1 MKSVHITRAATL
13 PYRAFAKSVI
23 ALAAL
28 AALLPAGAQQA
39 AASDDAPAAL
49 APVVVTAQKRQQST
63 QDVPI
68 AMTVLSADALE
79 KTRAG
84 SLEDLQQLVPSFSMD
99 DQSGYHTVTV
109 RGVGGGGRNI
119 GFDPRVGVYVD
130 GIYMGQSQAL
140 DQPLFDVEQVEILR
154 GPQGYLF
161 GRNTVAGA
169 VNITTAAPT
178 KTLQGYVSGDVG
190 SYGTQ
195 NLSASF
201 SGPVADKVLGK
212 LSLSSESH
220 GGFISN
226 VYNGQKID
234 DLKRETV
241 RGQLLF
247 QASDKLKISVAADSS
262 YTNQRL
268 VLGEPVT
275 ASGQQLPGG
284 TSIGSVDFNVTPKE
298 TTHLSGASVTAN
310 YALDGGNTLT
320 AIVGQRSTRQVK
332 TNDTDYSPVDLLSV
346 HYADDFKQTS
356 EEVRIASPNQGA
368 ARYVVGAFHLNE
380 TANTERAAIVGSAAA
395 TAIAAVVPGLGPLT
409 FAQVGVPPGTIVANS
424 GTVKTD
430 TSALFGSLDY
440 DLLPALT
447 LNLGARYTHETKNV
461 LFNLGSAT
469 PTALAVFKVGAL
481 NNYTNSRDE
490 NNLSPSVGATY
501 AVSKEQNVYAKFSRG
516 FKSGGWNVDF
526 ISAAAAANP
535 SFNTESVDTYEVG
548 TKGQM
553 LGGRVRYDL
562 SVYDSTFKNFQVFQF
577 VNLGSTSV
585 LQLSNAA
592 GAQSK
597 GLDGSLTWR
606 ATKQLDLGVNFGV
619 VHATFTSFAG
629 CTATQ
634 SCTGNQLPYAPK
646 FTSALTANYGL
657 PVASLNG
664 KLNFYGEYSYRAK
677 SFSDPVNDS
686 VTQSLP
692 SRELVNA
699 RVAFS
704 PNDSHWDFNLWAH
717 NVFNQDTVTLR
728 GQDFLGTYIVK
739 RMEPRMVGIQAKYF
753 FD

>member
-1 MKSVHITRAATL
+1 MKSAHISCTPILRCG
-13 PYRAFAKSVI
+13 AFAKSLI

-28 AALLPAGAQQA
+28 AAMLPVGAQSA
-39 AASDDAPAAL
+39 AVTDDAPTAL

-68 AMTVLSADALE
+68 AMTVLNADALE

-84 SLEDLQQLVPSFSMD
+84 SLEDLQQLAPSFSLD

-140 DQPLFDVEQVEILR
+140 EQPLFDVEQVEILR

-178 KTLQGYVSGDVG
+178 KSLQGFVSGDVG
-190 SYGTQ
+190 SHGTQ
-195 NLSASF
+195 NVSASF
-201 SGPVADKVLGK
+201 SGPIADKVLGK

-220 GGFISN
+220 GGFITN
-226 VYNGQKID
+226 TYNGQKID

-262 YTNQRL
+262 HTNQQL

-275 ASGQQLPGG
+275 ASGQQLTGATP
-284 TSIGSVDFNVTPKE
+284 IGSVDFNVTPKE

-332 TNDTDYSPVDLLSV
+332 TNDTDYSVVDQLSV

-356 EEVRIASPNQGA
+356 EEVRMASSNQLV
-368 ARYVVGAFHLNE
+368 ARYVVGVFHLNE
-380 TANTERAAIVGSAAA
+380 SADTARAANLGAAFGP
-395 TAIAAVVPGLGPLT
+395 AAGLSVT
-409 FAQVGVPPGTIVANS
+409 NS

-430 TSALFGSLDY
+430 TSALYGSLDY

-461 LFNLGSAT
+461 LFNLGSAA
-469 PTALAVFKVGAL
+469 PGLAALFGVGTL

-490 NNLSPSVGATY
+490 NNLSPSIGAIY
-501 AVSKEQNVYAKFSRG
+501 ALSKEQNLYAKFSRG
-516 FKSGGWNVDF
+516 YKSGGWNVDF
-526 ISAAAAANP
+526 ISAAAATNP
-535 SFNTESVDTYEVG
+535 SFSTESVATYEIG

-553 LGGRVRYDL
+553 LGGRLRYDL

-577 VNLGSTSV
+577 VNLGATSV
-585 LQLSNAA
+585 LQLTNAA

-597 GLDGSLTWR
+597 GMDGSLTWR

-619 VHATFTSFAG
+619 VHATFSSFSG
-629 CTATQ
+629 CTATL

-664 KLNFYGEYSYRAK
+664 KLNFYGEYSYRTK
-677 SFSDPVNDS
+677 SFSDPVNDP

-704 PNDSHWDFNLWAH
+704 TNDSHWDFNLWAH
-717 NVFNQDTVTLR
+717 NVFNKDSVTLR

-739 RMEPRMVGIQAKYF
+739 RMEPRMVGIQVKYF

>member
-1 MKSVHITRAATL
+1 MKSVHLSRTATL
-13 PYRAFAKSVI
+13 RLRAFSKSVI
-23 ALAAL
+23 ALAAV
-28 AALLPAGAQQA
+28 AALLPVGAQQA
-39 AASDDAPAAL
+39 AATDDAPTAL

-63 QDVPI
+63 QEVPI
-68 AMTVLSADALE
+68 AMTVLGADALE
-79 KTRAG
+79 KTRAA

-169 VNITTAAPT
+169 VNITTAAPAR
-178 KTLQGYVSGDVG
+178 TLQGYVSADLG

-195 NLSASF
+195 NVSASV
-201 SGPVADKVLGK
+201 SGPIADKVSGK

-220 GGFISN
+220 TGFITN
-226 VYNGQKID
+226 VNDGQKLD

-247 QASDKLKISVAADSS
+247 QASDKLKINVAADSS

-268 VLGEPVT
+268 VLGEPVA

-298 TTHLSGASVTAN
+298 TTHLLGASVTAN
-310 YALDGGNTLT
+310 YALDGGDTLT
-320 AIVGQRSTRQVK
+320 AIVGQRSTRQIK
-332 TNDTDYSPVDLLSV
+332 TNDTDYSAVDQLSV
-346 HYADDFKQTS
+346 HYSDDFKQTS
-356 EEVRIASPNQGA
+356 EEVRIASANQGV
-368 ARYVVGAFHLNE
+368 ARYVVGVFHLNE
-380 TANTERAAIVGSAAA
+380 SADTARAANLGAAFGP
-395 TAIAAVVPGLGPLT
+395 AAGLSVT
-409 FAQVGVPPGTIVANS
+409 NS

-430 TSALFGSLDY
+430 TSALYGALDY

-461 LFNLGSAT
+461 LFSLGSAA
-469 PTALAVFKVGAL
+469 PGLAAAFGIGTL
-481 NNYTNSRDE
+481 NGYTHSRDE

-501 AVSKEQNVYAKFSRG
+501 AVSKEQNLYAKFSRG

-526 ISAAAAANP
+526 ISAAAAVNP
-535 SFNTESVDTYEVG
+535 SFNAESVDTYEVG

-553 LGGRVRYDL
+553 LGGRLRYDL
-562 SVYDSTFKNFQVFQF
+562 SVYDSSFKNFQVFQF
-577 VNLGSTSV
+577 VNLGATSV
-585 LQLSNAA
+585 LQLTNAA
-592 GAQSK
+592 GAKSK

-606 ATKQLDLGVNFGV
+606 ASKQLDLGANFGV
-619 VHATFTSFAG
+619 VHATFSSFSG

-634 SCTGNQLPYAPK
+634 SCTGNQLPYAPQ
-646 FTSALTANYGL
+646 FTSALTANYGV
-657 PVASLNG
+657 PVASLGG
-664 KLNFYGEYSYRAK
+664 KLNLYGEYSYRGK
-677 SFSDPVNDS
+677 SYSDPVNDP
-686 VTQSLP
+686 VTQRLP

-699 RVAFS
+699 RLAFS

-717 NVFNQDTVTLR
+717 NVFNKDTVTLR

-739 RMEPRMVGIQAKYF
+739 RMEPRMVGLQAKYF